1 MDRQVQQE
9 INEIIKELKTHFQS
23 EHNQNDVSLYEF
35 SYDKNLILRDHRY
48 LNQIL
53 GYANKGKKLLLPT
66 VIDLSDTLIKLHKAL
81 TLDID
86 ELLGLKSLILACED
100 IMDKFVKE
108 NDFPDLQN
116 QALDIEDMPD
126 LLRLLDL
133 SFGPDGEVLD
143 SASSKLASI
152 RSEFRGLV
160 SEESRLIQ
168 RISNKYKSSL
178 EISQPVIKNGIQTL
192 AVTASKKNQVPGMV
206 VDRSKSGETL
216 FVIPYELLE
225 FENKKEKLLNDEK
238 AEIARI
244 LDGFSKMFFQRVDA
258 VDKNY
263 YIYNLLDGYIGKVE
277 FGLTYDEL

>member
-53 GYANKGKKLLLPT
+53 GYANKGKNLLLPT

-100 IMDKFVKE
+100 IMDKFAKE

-178 EISQPVIKNGIQTL
+178 EISQPVIKN
-192 AVTASKKNQVPGMV
+192 P
-206 VDRSKSGETL
+206 RSL
-216 FVIPYELLE
+216 
-225 FENKKEKLLNDEK
+225 
-238 AEIARI
+238 
-244 LDGFSKMFFQRVDA
+244 
-258 VDKNY
+258 
-263 YIYNLLDGYIGKVE
+263 
-277 FGLTYDEL
+277 

>member
-1 MDRQVQQE
+1 M
-9 INEIIKELKTHFQS
+9 
-23 EHNQNDVSLYEF
+23 
-35 SYDKNLILRDHRY
+35 
-48 LNQIL
+48 
-53 GYANKGKKLLLPT
+53 PT

-100 IMDKFVKE
+100 IMDKFAKE

-178 EISQPVIKNGIQTL
+178 EISQPVIK
-192 AVTASKKNQVPGMV
+192 M
-206 VDRSKSGETL
+206 
-216 FVIPYELLE
+216 E
-225 FENKKEKLLNDEK
+225 FRHWL
-238 AEIARI
+238 
-244 LDGFSKMFFQRVDA
+244 
-258 VDKNY
+258 
-263 YIYNLLDGYIGKVE
+263 
-277 FGLTYDEL
+277 